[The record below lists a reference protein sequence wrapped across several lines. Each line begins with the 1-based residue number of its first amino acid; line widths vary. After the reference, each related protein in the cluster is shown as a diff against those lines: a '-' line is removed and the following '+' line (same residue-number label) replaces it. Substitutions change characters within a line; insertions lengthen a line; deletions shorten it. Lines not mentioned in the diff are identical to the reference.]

1 MENLLEEALE
11 EKKTEA
17 AFMINLSASMQE
29 NDRYKLG
36 FMLADRFSELLTR
49 GDIPSEIIGH
59 TTIGKDVRNVVG
71 RNRAMLYLLFKS
83 ATSVLDPRTET
94 SMLPA

>member
-1 MENLLEEALE
+1 MDPLGQHMEMKLFEEALE

-49 GDIPSEIIGH
+49 GDIPSAIIGH
-59 TTIGKDVRNVVG
+59 TTIGKDVKFVAGSLAHHLAVH
-71 RNRAMLYLLFKS
+71 
-83 ATSVLDPRTET
+83 
-94 SMLPA
+94 